1 MSRYEIQDSRG
12 RDAVVGWDPPLQT
25 FFLQGDF
32 IGEDGRERE
41 VPGIWIGGFPEEI
54 STVETLSDVIHE
66 KLGVDLPPTLRDQ
79 LMQDQILSEPQTESQ
94 RAAISWLDQLFQQ
107 IDEADDEYEPGE

>member
-1 MSRYEIQDSRG
+1 MSRYGIQDSRG

-25 FFLQGDF
+25 FFVQGDL
-32 IGEDGRERE
+32 IDQHGQERE
-41 VPGIWIGGFPEEI
+41 VPGICIGGFPEEI

-94 RAAISWLDQLFQQ
+94 RAAISWLDQLFQ
-107 IDEADDEYEPGE
+107 ADDEYEPGE

>member
-41 VPGIWIGGFPEEI
+41 VPGIWIGGFPAEI
-54 STVETLSDVIHE
+54 PTVETLSDVIHE

-94 RAAISWLDQLFQQ
+94 RAAISWLDQLFV
-107 IDEADDEYEPGE
+107 PFS